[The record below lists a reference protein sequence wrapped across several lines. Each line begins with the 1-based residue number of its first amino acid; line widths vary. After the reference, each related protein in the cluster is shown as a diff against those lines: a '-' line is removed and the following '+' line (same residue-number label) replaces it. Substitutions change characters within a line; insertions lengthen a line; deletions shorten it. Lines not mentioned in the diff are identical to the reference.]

1 MIGKSE
7 LIEARE
13 ELLNSKSTIQ
23 NCEKLAAV
31 CTVLDHCYPNE
42 QEKDLPQPM
51 QPRFSGYSGDI
62 KADTQFMREIK
73 GKNPEEYL
81 PAVDE
86 LVTAIM
92 VYNPRLYKAFIRK
105 LTEL

>member
-42 QEKDLPQPM
+42 QVQDLPQP
-51 QPRFSGYSGDI
+51 RFDAGYSGDI

-73 GKNPEEYL
+73 GKSPSEYL

-86 LVTAIM
+86 LVTAVM
-92 VYNPRLYKAFIRK
+92 VYNPRLYRAFIRK

>member
-31 CTVLDHCYPNE
+31 CTVLDHCYPE
-42 QEKDLPQPM
+42 QKKDLL
-51 QPRFSGYSGDI
+51 QPRFDAGYSGDNI
-62 KADTQFMREIK
+62 KADTQFLREIQ
-73 GKNPEEYL
+73 GKSPNEYL
-81 PAVDE
+81 PAIDE
-86 LVTAIM
+86 LVTATM
-92 VYNPRLYKAFIRK
+92 VYNPRLYRAFIRK

>member
-42 QEKDLPQPM
+42 QEKDLPQL
-51 QPRFSGYSGDI
+51 RYDAGYSGDDI

-73 GKNPEEYL
+73 GKSPSEYL

-86 LVTAIM
+86 LVTAVM

-105 LTEL
+105 LTEI

>member
-31 CTVLDHCYPNE
+31 CTVLDHCYPE
-42 QEKDLPQPM
+42 QNKDLPQP
-51 QPRFSGYSGDI
+51 RFNAGYSGDNI
-62 KADTQFMREIK
+62 KADTQFLREIQ
-73 GKNPEEYL
+73 GKSPSEYL

-92 VYNPRLYKAFIRK
+92 VYNPRLYRAFIRK

>member
-1 MIGKSE
+1 MIGKPE

-31 CTVLDHCYPNE
+31 CTVLDHCYPE
-42 QEKDLPQPM
+42 QKKDLSQPI
-51 QPRFSGYSGDI
+51 FDAGYSGDNI
-62 KADTQFMREIK
+62 KADTQFLREIQ
-73 GKNPEEYL
+73 GKAPNEYL

>member
-13 ELLNSKSTIQ
+13 ELLNSRSTIQ

-42 QEKDLPQPM
+42 QVQDPV
-51 QPRFSGYSGDI
+51 QPRFEAGYSGDNI
-62 KADTQFMREIK
+62 KADTQFLREIK
-73 GKNPEEYL
+73 GKNPNEYL

-86 LVTAIM
+86 LVTATM
-92 VYNPRLYKAFIRK
+92 VYNPILYKAFMRK
-105 LTEL
+105 LTNQ

>member
-31 CTVLDHCYPNE
+31 CTVLDHCYPE
-42 QEKDLPQPM
+42 QKKDLS
-51 QPRFSGYSGDI
+51 QPRFDAGYSGDDI
-62 KADTQFMREIK
+62 KVDTQFLRKIQ
-73 GKNPEEYL
+73 GKSPNEYL

-105 LTEL
+105 LTDI

>member
-31 CTVLDHCYPNE
+31 CTVLDHCYPE
-42 QEKDLPQPM
+42 QKKDLPQL
-51 QPRFSGYSGDI
+51 RYDAGYSGDNI

-73 GKNPEEYL
+73 GKNPSEYL

-105 LTEL
+105 LTEI

>member
-31 CTVLDHCYPNE
+31 CTVLDHCYPE
-42 QEKDLPQPM
+42 QKKDLS
-51 QPRFSGYSGDI
+51 QPRFDAGYSGDNI
-62 KADTQFMREIK
+62 KADTQFLREIQ
-73 GKNPEEYL
+73 GKAPNEYL
-81 PAVDE
+81 PAIDE

-92 VYNPRLYKAFIRK
+92 VYNPRLYRAFIRK

>member
-7 LIEARE
+7 LIEAKE

-42 QEKDLPQPM
+42 QAKDLL
-51 QPRFSGYSGDI
+51 QPRFEVGYSGDNI
-62 KADTQFMREIK
+62 KADTQFLREIQ
-73 GKNPEEYL
+73 GKNPNEYL
-81 PAVDE
+81 PAIDE
-86 LVTAIM
+86 LVTATM
-92 VYNPRLYKAFIRK
+92 VYNPILYKAFMRK
-105 LTEL
+105 LTNK

>member
-1 MIGKSE
+1 MIGKPE

-31 CTVLDHCYPNE
+31 CTVLDHCYPE
-42 QEKDLPQPM
+42 QNKDLS
-51 QPRFSGYSGDI
+51 QPRFDAGYSGDDI
-62 KADTQFMREIK
+62 KADTQFIREIK
-73 GKNPEEYL
+73 GKSPSEYL

-86 LVTAIM
+86 LVTAVM

-105 LTEL
+105 LTEI

>member
-42 QEKDLPQPM
+42 QVKDLPH
-51 QPRFSGYSGDI
+51 PRFDAGYSGDNI

-73 GKNPEEYL
+73 GKNPSEYL

-105 LTEL
+105 LTEI

>member
-31 CTVLDHCYPNE
+31 CTVLDHCYSE
-42 QEKDLPQPM
+42 EKPV
-51 QPRFSGYSGDI
+51 FEKGYSGDNTVGAYGDSEFLRGI
-62 KADTQFMREIK
+62 EGMSPQEIF
-73 GKNPEEYL
+73 PL
-81 PAVDE
+81 VDE
-86 LVTAIM
+86 LVTATM
-92 VYNPRLYKAFIRK
+92 VYNPRLYRAFIRK
-105 LTEL
+105 LTGG